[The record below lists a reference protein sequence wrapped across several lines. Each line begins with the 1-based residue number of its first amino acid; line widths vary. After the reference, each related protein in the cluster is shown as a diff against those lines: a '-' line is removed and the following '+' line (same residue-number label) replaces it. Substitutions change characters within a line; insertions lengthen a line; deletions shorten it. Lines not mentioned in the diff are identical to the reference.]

1 MAFAPIKILTSMA
14 TKDALDGLIAEYP
27 PAATQPIAIES
38 VGGVKAAERVRAGEV
53 LDVIVL
59 AADVI
64 DGLIAE
70 GKVRAGSR
78 HDFASS
84 GVTVCVPAGAP
95 RPDLGSAASVKRAVL
110 AAATVCYSTGP
121 SGVYLE
127 KLFEQW
133 GITAAVK
140 AKLVIAPPGVAV
152 GALVAAGKGA
162 IGFQQLSE
170 LIHIK
175 GIDIV
180 GGLPQDIQKRTTF
193 SAGIPVTSGPSQ
205 PSELSEPSQHLEATQ
220 ALLAFLVSPAAA
232 ATKRKNGMESA

>member
-1 MAFAPIKILTSMA
+1 MPSAPIKILTSMA
-14 TKDALDGLIAEYP
+14 TKEALDALVMEYP
-27 PAATQPIAIES
+27 QAATQPIAIES
-38 VGGVKAAERVRAGEV
+38 VGGVKAADRVRAGEV
-53 LDVIVL
+53 LDVVVL
-59 AADVI
+59 AAGVI

-78 HDFASS
+78 HDFARS
-84 GVTVCVPAGAP
+84 GVTVCVPTGKA
-95 RPDLGSAASVKRAVL
+95 RPDISSGDAVKRAVL
-110 AAATVCYSTGP
+110 TAKTVCYSTGP

-140 AKLVIAPPGVAV
+140 AKLVVAPPGVAV
-152 GALVAAGKGA
+152 GSLVAEGKGE

-180 GGLPQDIQKRTTF
+180 GGLPPDIQKRTTF
-193 SAGIPVTSGPSQ
+193 SAGIPVTCQ
-205 PSELSEPSQHLEATQ
+205 NVEATQ
-220 ALLAFLVSPAAA
+220 ALLKFMVSPAAVA
-232 ATKRKNGMESA
+232 AKRNNGMEPA

>member
-1 MAFAPIKILTSMA
+1 MTSAPIKILTSMA
-14 TKDALDGLIAEYP
+14 TKEALDGLIAEYP
-27 PAATQPIAIES
+27 QAATQPIAVES
-38 VGGVKAAERVRAGEV
+38 VGGVNAANRVRADEV

-59 AADVI
+59 AANVI
-64 DGLIAE
+64 DGLISE

-84 GVTVCVPAGAP
+84 GVTVCVRAGAP
-95 RPDLGSAASVKRAVL
+95 KPDLSNADAVKRAVL
-110 AAATVCYSTGP
+110 AASTVCYSTGP

-133 GITAAVK
+133 GITEYIK

-152 GALVAAGKGA
+152 GGLVAEGRGE

-180 GGLPQDIQKRTTF
+180 GGLPPDIQKRTTF
-193 SAGIPVTSGPSQ
+193 SAGIPVTS
-205 PSELSEPSQHLEATQ
+205 QHVKATQ
-220 ALLAFLVSPAAA
+220 ALLAFMVSPAAA
-232 ATKRKNGMESA
+232 AAKRKSGMEPA

>member
-1 MAFAPIKILTSMA
+1 MASAPIKILTSMA
-14 TKDALDGLIAEYP
+14 TKDALDDLVKEYP
-27 PAATQPIAIES
+27 QAATQPIEIES
-38 VGGVKAAERVRAGEV
+38 VGGVKAADRVRAGEV

-59 AADVI
+59 AANVI

-84 GVTVCVPAGAP
+84 GVTVCVRAGAP
-95 RPDLGSAASVKRAVL
+95 KPDLTNADAVKHAVL
-110 AAATVCYSTGP
+110 AAKTVCYSTGP

-133 GITAAVK
+133 GISAAVS
-140 AKLVIAPPGVAV
+140 AKLVIAPPGVPV
-152 GALVAAGKGA
+152 GGLVAQGKGE

-175 GIDIV
+175 GIDIA
-180 GGLPQDIQKRTTF
+180 GGLPPDIQKRTTF
-193 SAGIPVTSGPSQ
+193 SAGIPVTSQ
-205 PSELSEPSQHLEATQ
+205 NVEATQ
-220 ALLAFLVSPAAA
+220 ALLAFMLSPAAA
-232 ATKRKNGMESA
+232 ATKRKNGMEPA

>member
-1 MAFAPIKILTSMA
+1 MALAPLKILTSMA
-14 TKDALDGLIAEYP
+14 TKDALDGLIAGYP
-27 PAATQPIAIES
+27 AAATQPIAIES
-38 VGGVKAAERVRAGEV
+38 VGGVKAAQRVRAGEG

-59 AADVI
+59 AAEVI
-64 DGLIAE
+64 DGLISE
-70 GKVRAGSR
+70 GKVRSGSR
-78 HDFASS
+78 HDLASS

-95 RPDLGSAASVKRAVL
+95 RPDLSSAASVKRAVL

-127 KLFEQW
+127 NLFEQW
-133 GITAAVK
+133 GITADVK

-175 GIDIV
+175 GIDVV
-180 GGLPQDIQKRTTF
+180 GGLPAEIQKRTTF
-193 SAGIPVTSGPSQ
+193 SAGIPVTSQ
-205 PSELSEPSQHLEATQ
+205 PGQHLEATQ

-232 ATKRKNGMESA
+232 ATKRKNGLEPA

>member
-1 MAFAPIKILTSMA
+1 MASAPIKILTSMA
-14 TKDALDGLIAEYP
+14 TKDALDSLVKEYP
-27 PAATQPIAIES
+27 QAATQPIEIES
-38 VGGVKAAERVRAGEV
+38 VGGVKAADRVRAGEV

-59 AADVI
+59 AASVI

-84 GVTVCVPAGAP
+84 GVTVCVRAGAP
-95 RPDLGSAASVKRAVL
+95 QPDLTSADAVKRAVL
-110 AAATVCYSTGP
+110 AAKTVCYSTGP

-133 GITAAVK
+133 GVTEAIK

-152 GALVAAGKGA
+152 GGLVAEGKGE

-175 GIDIV
+175 GIDIA
-180 GGLPQDIQKRTTF
+180 GGLPPDIQKRTTF
-193 SAGIPVTSGPSQ
+193 SAGIPVTSRNV
-205 PSELSEPSQHLEATQ
+205 EATQ
-220 ALLAFLVSPAAA
+220 ALLAFMVSPAAA
-232 ATKRKNGMESA
+232 AAKRKNGMEPA

>member
-1 MAFAPIKILTSMA
+1 MASAPIKILTSMA
-14 TKDALDGLIAEYP
+14 TKDALDSLVKEYP
-27 PAATQPIAIES
+27 QAATQPIEIES
-38 VGGVKAAERVRAGEV
+38 VGGVKAADRVRAGEA

-59 AADVI
+59 AASVI

-84 GVTVCVPAGAP
+84 GVTVCVRAGAP
-95 RPDLGSAASVKRAVL
+95 KPDLTNADAVKRAVL
-110 AAATVCYSTGP
+110 AAQTVCYSTGP

-133 GITAAVK
+133 GVTEAIK
-140 AKLVIAPPGVAV
+140 AKLVIAPPGVPV
-152 GALVAAGKGA
+152 GGLVAEGRGE

-175 GIDIV
+175 GIDIA
-180 GGLPQDIQKRTTF
+180 GGLPPDIQKRTIF
-193 SAGIPVTSGPSQ
+193 SAGIPVTSQ
-205 PSELSEPSQHLEATQ
+205 NVEATQ
-220 ALLAFLVSPAAA
+220 ALLAFMLSPAAA
-232 ATKRKNGMESA
+232 ATKRKNGMEPA

>member
-14 TKDALDGLIAEYP
+14 TKDALDGLVREYP
-27 PAATQPIAIES
+27 QAATQPIEVES
-38 VGGVKAAERVRAGEV
+38 VGGVNAANRVRAGEV

-59 AADVI
+59 ADNVI

-84 GVTVCVPAGAP
+84 GVTVCVRAGTP
-95 RPDLGSAASVKRAVL
+95 KPDLSNADAVKQAVL
-110 AAATVCYSTGP
+110 AAPSVCYSTGP

-127 KLFEQW
+127 KLFEYW
-133 GITAAVK
+133 GITDAIK
-140 AKLVIAPPGVAV
+140 SRLVIAPPGVPV
-152 GALVAAGKGA
+152 GGLVAEGKAG
-162 IGFQQLSE
+162 IGFQQMSE

-180 GGLPQDIQKRTTF
+180 GGLPPDIQRRTMF
-193 SAGIPVTSGPSQ
+193 SAGIAVTGQ
-205 PSELSEPSQHLEATQ
+205 NVIATR
-220 ALLAFLVSPAAA
+220 ALLDFMLSPAAD
-232 ATKRKNGMESA
+232 ATKRKNGMEPP

>member
-1 MAFAPIKILTSMA
+1 MCSTLFRKCPAMASAPIKILTSMA
-14 TKDALDGLIAEYP
+14 TKDALDGLVKEYP
-27 PAATQPIAIES
+27 QAASQPIEIES
-38 VGGVKAAERVRAGEV
+38 VGGVKAADRVRAGEA

-84 GVTVCVPAGAP
+84 GVTVCVRAGAP
-95 RPDLGSAASVKRAVL
+95 KPDLASADALKRAVL
-110 AAATVCYSTGP
+110 AAKTVCYSTGP

-133 GITAAVK
+133 GISAAIN
-140 AKLVIAPPGVAV
+140 AKLVIAPPGVPV
-152 GALVAAGKGA
+152 GALVAEGKGE

-175 GIDIV
+175 GIDIA
-180 GGLPQDIQKRTTF
+180 GGLPPDIQKRTTF
-193 SAGIPVTSGPSQ
+193 SVGIPVTSQ
-205 PSELSEPSQHLEATQ
+205 NVEATQ
-220 ALLAFLVSPAAA
+220 ALLAFMVSPAAA
-232 ATKRKNGMESA
+232 AAKRKNGMEPA

>member
-1 MAFAPIKILTSMA
+1 MTSAPIKILTSMA
-14 TKDALDGLIAEYP
+14 TKDALDGLVREYP
-27 PAATQPIAIES
+27 QAVTQPIMIES
-38 VGGVKAAERVRAGEV
+38 IGGVKAVERVRAGEV

-59 AADVI
+59 AANVI

-84 GVTVCVPAGAP
+84 GVTVCVPAGAAKP
-95 RPDLGSAASVKRAVL
+95 GLGDADAVKRAVL
-110 AAATVCYSTGP
+110 AAKTVCYSTGP

-133 GITAAVK
+133 GITDAVQP
-140 AKLVIAPPGVAV
+140 KLVIAPPGVAV
-152 GALVAAGKGA
+152 GGLVAAGKGDL
-162 IGFQQLSE
+162 GFQQLSE

-180 GGLPQDIQKRTTF
+180 GGLPPEIQKRTTF
-193 SAGIPVTSGPSQ
+193 SAGIPVTSQ
-205 PSELSEPSQHLEATQ
+205 NVEATQ
-220 ALLAFLVSPAAA
+220 ALLAFMVSPAAA
-232 ATKRKNGMESA
+232 PTKRKNGMEPA